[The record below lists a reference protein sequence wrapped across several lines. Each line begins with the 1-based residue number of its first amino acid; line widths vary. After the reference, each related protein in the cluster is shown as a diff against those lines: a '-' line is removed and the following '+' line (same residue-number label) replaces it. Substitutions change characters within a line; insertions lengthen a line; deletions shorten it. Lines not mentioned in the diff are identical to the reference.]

1 MLDNIVNENDK
12 KTINMDSCVMLVYA
26 AESSTKQILISS
38 SLEGKTIVVDKV
50 VFTKKNDPRNVAR
63 WMSAISELVSQGYI
77 KMINRNIFEVTY
89 SGYVFSDQIKDEL
102 KIDVSHEFEE
112 YLVD

>member
-1 MLDNIVNENDK
+1 
-12 KTINMDSCVMLVYA
+12 
-26 AESSTKQILISS
+26 
-38 SLEGKTIVVDKV
+38 
-50 VFTKKNDPRNVAR
+50 
-63 WMSAISELVSQGYI
+63 
-77 KMINRNIFEVTY
+77 MINRNIFEVTY